1 MKKNYI
7 QPNVSVS
14 FVVVE
19 SQLLDGSGGIYTDQ
33 NDDGGSCSKKY
44 DFTDDSFDNTAW
56 PKDKSPWEDWWLGF
70 ITFSVNS
77 KNILRKM

>member
-1 MKKNYI
+1 MKKKYI

-19 SQLLDGSGGIYTDQ
+19 SELLTGSVGAQREQ
-33 NDDGGSCSKKY
+33 NDVFITFSKQH

-56 PKDKSPWEDWWLGF
+56 PKGKSPWED
-70 ITFSVNS
+70 
-77 KNILRKM
+77 

>member
-1 MKKNYI
+1 MKKKYI

-19 SQLLDGSGGIYTDQ
+19 SQLLADSGTTGAQKEQ
-33 NDDGGSCSKKY
+33 NDDFITFSKQH

-56 PKDKSPWEDWWLGF
+56 PKGKSPWED
-70 ITFSVNS
+70 
-77 KNILRKM
+77 

>member
-1 MKKNYI
+1 MKKKYI

-19 SQLLDGSGGIYTDQ
+19 SQLLADSGTGAQKEQ
-33 NDDGGSCSKKY
+33 NDDFITFSKQH

-56 PKDKSPWEDWWLGF
+56 PKGKSPWED
-70 ITFSVNS
+70 
-77 KNILRKM
+77 

>member
-1 MKKNYI
+1 MKKKYI

-19 SQLLDGSGGIYTDQ
+19 SQLLAGSGTGAQKEQ
-33 NDDGGSCSKKY
+33 NDDFITFSKQH

-56 PKDKSPWEDWWLGF
+56 PKGKSPWED
-70 ITFSVNS
+70 
-77 KNILRKM
+77 

>member
-19 SQLLDGSGGIYTDQ
+19 SQLLAGSGTGAQREQ
-33 NDDGGSCSKKY
+33 NDDFITFSKKH
-44 DFTDDSFDNTAW
+44 DFTDDSFDNIAW
-56 PKDKSPWEDWWLGF
+56 PKSKSPWED
-70 ITFSVNS
+70 
-77 KNILRKM
+77 

>member
-19 SQLLDGSGGIYTDQ
+19 SLLQAASQGSIYTDQ
-33 NDDGGSCSKKY
+33 SGDGGGCAKKH

-56 PKDKSPWEDWWLGF
+56 PKGKSPWED
-70 ITFSVNS
+70 
-77 KNILRKM
+77 

>member
-19 SQLLDGSGGIYTDQ
+19 SQLLAGSGTGAQIEQ
-33 NDDGGSCSKKY
+33 NDDFITFSKQH
-44 DFTDDSFDNTAW
+44 DFSDDSFDNTAW
-56 PKDKSPWEDWWLGF
+56 PKGKSPWED
-70 ITFSVNS
+70 
-77 KNILRKM
+77 

>member
-1 MKKNYI
+1 MKKKYI

-19 SQLLDGSGGIYTDQ
+19 SQLLDASGSNGIGPVPGDYGYGGA
-33 NDDGGSCSKKY
+33 KKH

-56 PKDKSPWEDWWLGF
+56 PKGKSPWED
-70 ITFSVNS
+70 
-77 KNILRKM
+77 

>member
-1 MKKNYI
+1 MKKKYI

-19 SQLLDGSGGIYTDQ
+19 SELLIGSVGAQREQ
-33 NDDGGSCSKKY
+33 NDDFITFSKQH

-56 PKDKSPWEDWWLGF
+56 PKNKSPWED
-70 ITFSVNS
+70 
-77 KNILRKM
+77 

>member
-1 MKKNYI
+1 MKKKYI

-44 DFTDDSFDNTAW
+44 DFTDDSFDTAW
-56 PKDKSPWEDWWLGF
+56 PKGKSPWED
-70 ITFSVNS
+70 
-77 KNILRKM
+77 

>member
-19 SQLLDGSGGIYTDQ
+19 SQLLAGSGGLVIDQ
-33 NDDGGSCSKKY
+33 NDDGGSCSMKY

-56 PKDKSPWEDWWLGF
+56 PKDKSPWD
-70 ITFSVNS
+70 
-77 KNILRKM
+77 

>member
-1 MKKNYI
+1 MKKKYI

-19 SQLLDGSGGIYTDQ
+19 SQLLAGSGTTGAQKEQ
-33 NDDGGSCSKKY
+33 NDVFITFSKQH

-56 PKDKSPWEDWWLGF
+56 PKNKSPWED
-70 ITFSVNS
+70 
-77 KNILRKM
+77 

>member
-1 MKKNYI
+1 MKKKYI

-19 SQLLDGSGGIYTDQ
+19 SQLLAGSGTGAQKEQ
-33 NDDGGSCSKKY
+33 NDDFITFSKQH

-56 PKDKSPWEDWWLGF
+56 PKSKSPWED
-70 ITFSVNS
+70 
-77 KNILRKM
+77 

>member
-19 SQLLDGSGGIYTDQ
+19 SQLLAGSGTTGAQKEQ
-33 NDDGGSCSKKY
+33 NDDFITFSKQH
-44 DFTDDSFDNTAW
+44 DFTDDSFDNAAW
-56 PKDKSPWEDWWLGF
+56 PKGKSPWD
-70 ITFSVNS
+70 
-77 KNILRKM
+77 

>member
-19 SQLLDGSGGIYTDQ
+19 SQLLAGSRTTGAQKEQ
-33 NDDGGSCSKKY
+33 NDDFITFSKQH

-56 PKDKSPWEDWWLGF
+56 PKGKSPWED
-70 ITFSVNS
+70 
-77 KNILRKM
+77 